1 MDQLEGAQEARHEDI
16 IRLASFT
23 ECQALENTITGEQ
36 HKLPQGT
43 HWTLG
48 FQNGFAFIG
57 GLGQQTVWAS
67 SKLNRSVWQ
76 KDGQLHVLTKF
87 SDASGRSLS
96 KLELLADLQSDRAAG
111 YAAWQCAEGLHTCKV
126 YTLALPRAGF
136 HRFWELQGIHSGMH
150 LTTSGKQ
157 GAAWQTKGIGR
168 WTKVL
173 EKHGLSGASFLLSH
187 TSAASRGE
195 AHVTVHSHAMSTAAV
210 LCLHLHWGH
219 RLKDEGDRQA
229 ALRQLEAILSARLAD
244 NTIIKVSRSLM
255 SAHCSGF
262 SEDMDMIVASGK
274 LFCQNA
280 LARKAILQHTA
291 MPEGWA
297 EPVAAVPFLCRLW
310 RASSNAMWHSCG
322 S

>member
-1 MDQLEGAQEARHEDI
+1 M
-16 IRLASFT
+16 
-23 ECQALENTITGEQ
+23 
-36 HKLPQGT
+36 
-43 HWTLG
+43 
-48 FQNGFAFIG
+48 
-57 GLGQQTVWAS
+57 
-67 SKLNRSVWQ
+67 
-76 KDGQLHVLTKF
+76 LTKF

-111 YAAWQCAEGLHTCKV
+111 YVTWQCAEGHHTCKV
-126 YTLALPRAGF
+126 YMLALPRAGF

-195 AHVTVHSHAMSTAAV
+195 AQVTVHSHAMSTAAV

-219 RLKDEGDRQA
+219 HLKDEGDRQA

-244 NTIIKVSRSLM
+244 NTIIKVSRSVM

-262 SEDMDMIVASGK
+262 SEDMDIIVASGT
-274 LFCQNA
+274 LCCQNA

-310 RASSNAMWHSCG
+310 RASSNAMWLLKALLVGIALCIESCWVAVG
-322 S
+322 EEADPLAADQEGRGRRHDPDVDLALDTLACASHFECFALRRYHRSKSMLL